1 MIKKLAPYTKG
12 YRLLMLFAIA
22 CSAGEAV
29 LELTLPQVMSDIVDV
44 GIATGDRAYILT
56 AGVKHF
62 LFKPVQQI
70 LAKRKEEIEAS
81 YTEAEKAE
89 GDAQAMK
96 EEYET
101 RLASAKEEA
110 AEIVKSATA
119 RANARGEELVSAAR
133 AEAAALKSKADAEIE
148 SERRKAAG
156 ELKNDISE
164 LALDIAGRVVE
175 KEIDPETHKELI
187 DDFISRVGD
196 AS

>member
-1 MIKKLAPYTKG
+1 MFG
-12 YRLLMLFAIA
+12 LFNR
-22 CSAGEAV
+22 SVKYQKQRRQEGDTTDHSDHN
-29 LELTLPQVMSDIVDV
+29 TLCHND
-44 GIATGDRAYILT
+44 T
-56 AGVKHF
+56 
-62 LFKPVQQI
+62 QI

>member
-1 MIKKLAPYTKG
+1 MKQFQDLVTLAPWTFIFQICN
-12 YRLLMLFAIA
+12 LL
-22 CSAGEAV
+22 
-29 LELTLPQVMSDIVDV
+29 
-44 GIATGDRAYILT
+44 ILT

-119 RANARGEELVSAAR
+119 RANARGEELVSGC
-133 AEAAALKSKADAEIE
+133 
-148 SERRKAAG
+148 RR
-156 ELKNDISE
+156 
-164 LALDIAGRVVE
+164 VE
-175 KEIDPETHKELI
+175 KRYFRACPGHCGPRCGEGDR
-187 DDFISRVGD
+187 SRNAQGTD
-196 AS
+196 RRLHQPCG

>member
-1 MIKKLAPYTKG
+1 MKVFQDLVTFAPWTFIFQICN
-12 YRLLMLFAIA
+12 LL
-22 CSAGEAV
+22 
-29 LELTLPQVMSDIVDV
+29 
-44 GIATGDRAYILT
+44 ILT

-62 LFKPVQQI
+62 LFKPVQEI
-70 LAKRKEEIEAS
+70 LAKRREQIEAS

-96 EEYET
+96 QEYET

-110 AEIVKSATA
+110 SEIVKTATA
-119 RANARGEELVSAAR
+119 RASARSEEMVNAAR
-133 AEAAALKSKADAEIE
+133 TEAAAIKSKADAEIE

-164 LALDIAGRVVE
+164 LALELAGRVVE
-175 KEIDPETHKELI
+175 KEIDPKTHKGLI

>member
-1 MIKKLAPYTKG
+1 MKQFQDLVTLAPWTFIFQICN
-12 YRLLMLFAIA
+12 LL
-22 CSAGEAV
+22 
-29 LELTLPQVMSDIVDV
+29 
-44 GIATGDRAYILT
+44 ILT

-119 RANARGEELVSAAR
+119 RA
-133 AEAAALKSKADAEIE
+133 ALKSKADAEIE

>member
-1 MIKKLAPYTKG
+1 MKQFQDLVTLAPWTFIFQICN
-12 YRLLMLFAIA
+12 LL
-22 CSAGEAV
+22 
-29 LELTLPQVMSDIVDV
+29 
-44 GIATGDRAYILT
+44 ILT

-110 AEIVKSATA
+110 AEI
-119 RANARGEELVSAAR
+119 
-133 AEAAALKSKADAEIE
+133 E

>member
-1 MIKKLAPYTKG
+1 M
-12 YRLLMLFAIA
+12 
-22 CSAGEAV
+22 
-29 LELTLPQVMSDIVDV
+29 
-44 GIATGDRAYILT
+44 
-56 AGVKHF
+56 KHF

-133 AEAAALKSKADAEIE
+133 AEAEIE

>member
-1 MIKKLAPYTKG
+1 MKQFQDLVTLAPWTFIFQICN
-12 YRLLMLFAIA
+12 LL
-22 CSAGEAV
+22 
-29 LELTLPQVMSDIVDV
+29 
-44 GIATGDRAYILT
+44 ILT
-56 AGVKHF
+56 ACVKNF

-119 RANARGEELVSAAR
+119 RANARGEELVS
-133 AEAAALKSKADAEIE
+133 KADAEIE

-156 ELKNDISE
+156 ELKNDISQ

>member
-1 MIKKLAPYTKG
+1 MKQFQDLVTLAPWTFIFQICN
-12 YRLLMLFAIA
+12 LL
-22 CSAGEAV
+22 
-29 LELTLPQVMSDIVDV
+29 
-44 GIATGDRAYILT
+44 ILT

-133 AEAAALKSKADAEIE
+133 AEAAALKADAEIE

>member
-1 MIKKLAPYTKG
+1 MKQFQDLVTLAPWTFIFQICN
-12 YRLLMLFAIA
+12 LL
-22 CSAGEAV
+22 
-29 LELTLPQVMSDIVDV
+29 
-44 GIATGDRAYILT
+44 ILT

-110 AEIVKSATA
+110 AEIVKSA
-119 RANARGEELVSAAR
+119 GEELVSAAR

>member
-1 MIKKLAPYTKG
+1 MKQFQDLVTLAPWTFIFQICN
-12 YRLLMLFAIA
+12 LL
-22 CSAGEAV
+22 
-29 LELTLPQVMSDIVDV
+29 
-44 GIATGDRAYILT
+44 ILT

-133 AEAAALKSKADAEIE
+133 AEIE

>member
-1 MIKKLAPYTKG
+1 MKQFQELIALAPWTFIFQICN
-12 YRLLMLFAIA
+12 LL
-22 CSAGEAV
+22 
-29 LELTLPQVMSDIVDV
+29 
-44 GIATGDRAYILT
+44 ILT

-89 GDAQAMK
+89 GAQAMK

>member
-1 MIKKLAPYTKG
+1 MKQFQDLVTLAPWTFIFQICN
-12 YRLLMLFAIA
+12 LL
-22 CSAGEAV
+22 
-29 LELTLPQVMSDIVDV
+29 
-44 GIATGDRAYILT
+44 ILT

-110 AEIVKSATA
+110 AEIVKSAQEQGG
-119 RANARGEELVSAAR
+119 RRDR
-133 AEAAALKSKADAEIE
+133 
-148 SERRKAAG
+148 ERTPQGCR
-156 ELKNDISE
+156 
-164 LALDIAGRVVE
+164 RVE
-175 KEIDPETHKELI
+175 KRYFRACPGHCGPRCGEGDR
-187 DDFISRVGD
+187 SRNAQGTD
-196 AS
+196 RRLHQPCG

>member
-1 MIKKLAPYTKG
+1 MDVHFPDLQPAYPDG
-12 YRLLMLFAIA
+12 GR
-22 CSAGEAV
+22 EA
-29 LELTLPQVMSDIVDV
+29 
-44 GIATGDRAYILT
+44 
-56 AGVKHF
+56 F

-81 YTEAEKAE
+81 YTEAAKGRGRRTGNER
-89 GDAQAMK
+89 GIRDTPCQ
-96 EEYET
+96 
-101 RLASAKEEA
+101 RQKEEA

>member
-1 MIKKLAPYTKG
+1 MKQFQDLVTLAPWTFIFQICN
-12 YRLLMLFAIA
+12 LL
-22 CSAGEAV
+22 
-29 LELTLPQVMSDIVDV
+29 
-44 GIATGDRAYILT
+44 ILT

-96 EEYET
+96 DET

>member
-1 MIKKLAPYTKG
+1 MKQFQDLVTLAPWTFIFQICN
-12 YRLLMLFAIA
+12 LL
-22 CSAGEAV
+22 
-29 LELTLPQVMSDIVDV
+29 
-44 GIATGDRAYILT
+44 ILT

-119 RANARGEELVSAAR
+119 RANARGEELGERGAR
-133 AEAAALKSKADAEIE
+133 RGGRAQEQGGRRDR
-148 SERRKAAG
+148 ERTPQGCRRVEKRYFRACPG
-156 ELKNDISE
+156 HC
-164 LALDIAGRVVE
+164 GRVVE

>member
-1 MIKKLAPYTKG
+1 MKQFQDLVTLAPWTFIFQICN
-12 YRLLMLFAIA
+12 LL
-22 CSAGEAV
+22 
-29 LELTLPQVMSDIVDV
+29 
-44 GIATGDRAYILT
+44 ILT

-119 RANARGEELVSAAR
+119 GGRAQEQGGRR
-133 AEAAALKSKADAEIE
+133 DR
-148 SERRKAAG
+148 ERTPQGCR
-156 ELKNDISE
+156 
-164 LALDIAGRVVE
+164 RVE
-175 KEIDPETHKELI
+175 KRYFRACPGHCGPRCGEGDR
-187 DDFISRVGD
+187 SRNAQGTD
-196 AS
+196 RRLHQPCG

>member
-1 MIKKLAPYTKG
+1 MKQFQDLVTFVPWTFVFQICNLILLA
-12 YRLLMLFAIA
+12 
-22 CSAGEAV
+22 
-29 LELTLPQVMSDIVDV
+29 
-44 GIATGDRAYILT
+44 

-62 LFKPVQQI
+62 LFKPVQAI
-70 LAKRKEEIEAS
+70 LEKRREEIETS
-81 YTEAEKAE
+81 YS
-89 GDAQAMK
+89 DAQRAEENAMEMK
-96 EEYET
+96 KEYET

-110 AEIVKSATA
+110 GEIVRTATA
-119 RANARGEELVSAAR
+119 RAAARSEELVSEAR
-133 AEAAALKSKADAEIE
+133 EQAAALKTKANAEIE

-175 KEIDPETHKELI
+175 KEIDPEVHKELI

>member
-1 MIKKLAPYTKG
+1 MKQFQDLVTLAPWTFIFQICN
-12 YRLLMLFAIA
+12 LL
-22 CSAGEAV
+22 
-29 LELTLPQVMSDIVDV
+29 
-44 GIATGDRAYILT
+44 ILT

-119 RANARGEELVSAAR
+119 RAEELVSAAR

>member
-1 MIKKLAPYTKG
+1 MKQFQDLVTLAPWTFIFQICN
-12 YRLLMLFAIA
+12 LL
-22 CSAGEAV
+22 
-29 LELTLPQVMSDIVDV
+29 
-44 GIATGDRAYILT
+44 ILT

-81 YTEAEKAE
+81 YTE
-89 GDAQAMK
+89 AMK

>member
-1 MIKKLAPYTKG
+1 MKQFQDLVTLAPWTFIFQICN
-12 YRLLMLFAIA
+12 LL
-22 CSAGEAV
+22 
-29 LELTLPQVMSDIVDV
+29 
-44 GIATGDRAYILT
+44 ILT

-70 LAKRKEEIEAS
+70 LVKRKEEIEAS

-110 AEIVKSATA
+110 AEIV
-119 RANARGEELVSAAR
+119 
-133 AEAAALKSKADAEIE
+133 SKADAEIE

>member
-1 MIKKLAPYTKG
+1 MKVFQDLVTFAPWTFIFQICN
-12 YRLLMLFAIA
+12 LL
-22 CSAGEAV
+22 
-29 LELTLPQVMSDIVDV
+29 
-44 GIATGDRAYILT
+44 ILT

-62 LFKPVQQI
+62 LFKPVQEI
-70 LAKRKEEIEAS
+70 LAKRKEQIEAS

-89 GDAQAMK
+89 GDAQAMRQ
-96 EEYET
+96 EYET

-110 AEIVKSATA
+110 SEIVKTATA
-119 RANARGEELVSAAR
+119 RASARSEEMVNAAR
-133 AEAAALKSKADAEIE
+133 TEAAAIKSKADAEIE

-164 LALDIAGRVVE
+164 LALELAGRVVE
-175 KEIDPETHKELI
+175 KEIDPKTHKGLI

>member
-1 MIKKLAPYTKG
+1 MKQFQDLVTLAPWTFIFQICN
-12 YRLLMLFAIA
+12 LL
-22 CSAGEAV
+22 
-29 LELTLPQVMSDIVDV
+29 
-44 GIATGDRAYILT
+44 ILT

-89 GDAQAMK
+89 DDAQAMK

-119 RANARGEELVSAAR
+119 RAK
-133 AEAAALKSKADAEIE
+133 AAALKSKADAEIE

>member
-1 MIKKLAPYTKG
+1 MKQFQDLVTLAPWTFIFQICN
-12 YRLLMLFAIA
+12 LL
-22 CSAGEAV
+22 
-29 LELTLPQVMSDIVDV
+29 
-44 GIATGDRAYILT
+44 ILT

-119 RANARGEELVSAAR
+119 RANARGEELVS
-133 AEAAALKSKADAEIE
+133 KGDAEIE

-156 ELKNDISE
+156 ELKNDISQ

>member
-1 MIKKLAPYTKG
+1 MKQFQDLVTLAPWTFIFQICN
-12 YRLLMLFAIA
+12 LL
-22 CSAGEAV
+22 
-29 LELTLPQVMSDIVDV
+29 
-44 GIATGDRAYILT
+44 ILT

-148 SERRKAAG
+148 SERRQG
-156 ELKNDISE
+156 C
-164 LALDIAGRVVE
+164 RRVE
-175 KEIDPETHKELI
+175 KRYFRACPGTLRAALWRRRSIPKRT
-187 DDFISRVGD
+187 RN
-196 AS
+196 